1 MDVEDGMP
9 NFDCDGCSSN
19 NSLNLD
25 AEHND
30 DDLTSGNGEDAD
42 VGIMRTCTHIIPSCM
57 ARIIVIVAR

>member
-42 VGIMRTCTHIIPSCM
+42 VGDNAYLYSYHS
-57 ARIIVIVAR
+57 

>member
-1 MDVEDGMP
+1 MP

-42 VGIMRTCTHIIPSCM
+42 VGDNAYLYSYHS
-57 ARIIVIVAR
+57 